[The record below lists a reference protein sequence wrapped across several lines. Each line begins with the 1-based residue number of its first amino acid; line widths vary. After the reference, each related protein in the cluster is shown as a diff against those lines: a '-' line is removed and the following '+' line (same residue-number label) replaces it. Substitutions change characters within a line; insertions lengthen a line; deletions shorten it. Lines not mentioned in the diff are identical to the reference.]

1 MTIKTSQK
9 RFVVLVPNDVDLNTI
24 NPIECQIVA
33 DTEGFELPAETA
45 EFFAIRITDAFSH
58 INKHHMSDI
67 DWHVEVM
74 DGSHRIVQGLR
85 RSRSRSKLP
94 GCMNNSPSI

>member
-1 MTIKTSQK
+1 MTSKTSQK
-9 RFVVLVPNDVDLNTI
+9 RFVVLVPNGVDLNTI
-24 NPIECQIVA
+24 DPMECQLVA

-45 EFFAIRITDAFSH
+45 EFLAIRITDAFSH

-74 DGSHRIVQGLR
+74 DVSHRIVQGL
-85 RSRSRSKLP
+85 KV
-94 GCMNNSPSI
+94 